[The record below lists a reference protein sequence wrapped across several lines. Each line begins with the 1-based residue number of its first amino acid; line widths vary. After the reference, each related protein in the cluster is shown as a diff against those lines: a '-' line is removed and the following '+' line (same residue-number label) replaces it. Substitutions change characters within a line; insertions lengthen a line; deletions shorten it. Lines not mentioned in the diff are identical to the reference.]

1 MSSLQLIADIQ
12 NHLENAAQSGQI
24 PLITI
29 LGPTASG
36 KTALGIAL
44 AKYFHG
50 EIISADS
57 RQIYRQMDIGTAKPT
72 AAELQEVKHY
82 LIDAFNPDQEF
93 SLADFKKQAEFLI
106 RKIYQHE
113 KVPFLVGGTGL
124 YISSVTQNYQLPEVP
139 PNPELR
145 QKLEDLA
152 KQEGKQAVHDLLKEI
167 NPQAAQQIHFNNLRY
182 VIRALEIAIHNQ
194 NSLNQA
200 HAGNTVKPDF
210 DLPIAPFFISIDW
223 PRDQLYQMIER
234 RIDQQIENGLI
245 DETRRL
251 LQQYSAS
258 LPAMS
263 SLGYQEIAMFL
274 AGHSTQEDAINL
286 FKQNTRNYAKRQ
298 LTWFRR
304 FKQVY
309 LIPGAELQS
318 IIAELKALKPQNDP
332 INS

>member
-1 MSSLQLIADIQ
+1 MSSLHLINAIQ
-12 NHLENAAQSGQI
+12 NHLEISAQNGQI

-57 RQIYRQMDIGTAKPT
+57 RQIYKQMDIGTAKPT

-82 LIDAFNPDQEF
+82 LIDVLNPDQEF

-106 RKIYQHE
+106 KKIFQSQ
-113 KVPFLVGGTGL
+113 KIPFLVGGTGL
-124 YISSVTQNYQLPEVP
+124 YISSVTQNYQLPDVP

-145 QKLEDLA
+145 QKLEEIA
-152 KQEGKQAVHDLLKEI
+152 QAEGKQAVHDLLREL
-167 NPQAAQQIHFNNLRY
+167 NPQAAEQIHANNLRY
-182 VIRALEIAIHNQ
+182 VIRAIEIAGHQ
-194 NSLNQA
+194 ANSPTPKN
-200 HAGNTVKPDF
+200 NF

-223 PRDQLYQMIER
+223 PRDQLYQMIEN
-234 RIDQQIENGLI
+234 RIDKQIEAGLI
-245 DETRRL
+245 DETSRL
-251 LQQYSAS
+251 IQQYSVE

-263 SLGYQEIAMFL
+263 SLGYQEISQYL
-274 AGHSTQEDAINL
+274 TGHSTLENSIDL

-318 IIAELKALKPQNDP
+318 IIAQLKA
-332 INS
+332 

>member
-1 MSSLQLIADIQ
+1 MSSLQLINAIQ
-12 NHLENAAQSGQI
+12 NHLEISAQNGQI

-44 AKYFHG
+44 AKHFHG

-57 RQIYRQMDIGTAKPT
+57 RQIYKQMDIGTAKPT

-82 LIDAFNPDQEF
+82 LIDILNPDQEF

-106 RKIYQHE
+106 KKIFQSQ
-113 KVPFLVGGTGL
+113 KIPFLVGGTGL
-124 YISSVTQNYQLPEVP
+124 YISSVTQNYQLPDVP

-145 QKLEDLA
+145 QKLEEIA
-152 KQEGKQAVHDLLKEI
+152 QQEGKQAVHDLLKEL
-167 NPQAAQQIHFNNLRY
+167 NPQAAEQIHANNLRY
-182 VIRALEIAIHNQ
+182 VIRAIEIAGHQTAFPATKN
-194 NSLNQA
+194 
-200 HAGNTVKPDF
+200 DF
-210 DLPIAPFFISIDW
+210 DLPVAPFFITIDW
-223 PRDQLYQMIER
+223 PRDQLYQMIED
-234 RIDQQIENGLI
+234 RIDKQIEAGLI
-245 DETRRL
+245 DETKRL
-251 LQQYSAS
+251 IQQYSVN

-263 SLGYQEIAMFL
+263 SLGYQEIGEFL
-274 AGHSTQEDAINL
+274 TGNSTLENSLDL

-318 IIAELKALKPQNDP
+318 VIAQLKA
-332 INS
+332 

>member
-1 MSSLQLIADIQ
+1 MSSLQLINTIQ
-12 NHLENAAQSGQI
+12 NHLEISAQNGQI

-57 RQIYRQMDIGTAKPT
+57 RQIYKQMDIGTAKPT
-72 AAELQEVKHY
+72 AAELQEVKHH
-82 LIDAFNPDQEF
+82 LIDVLNPDQEF

-106 RKIYQHE
+106 KKIFQSQ
-113 KVPFLVGGTGL
+113 KIPFLVGGTGL

-145 QKLEDLA
+145 QKLEEIA
-152 KQEGKQAVHDLLKEI
+152 EQEGKQAVHDLLKEL
-167 NPQAAQQIHFNNLRY
+167 NPQAAEQIHANNLRY
-182 VIRALEIAIHNQ
+182 VIRAIEIAGH
-194 NSLNQA
+194 QA
-200 HAGNTVKPDF
+200 SSPLPKNNF
-210 DLPIAPFFISIDW
+210 DLPISPLFITIDW
-223 PRDQLYQMIER
+223 PRDQLYQMIET
-234 RIDQQIENGLI
+234 RIDKQLEVGLI
-245 DETRRL
+245 DETKRL
-251 LQQYSAS
+251 IQQYSAD

-263 SLGYQEIAMFL
+263 SLGYQEIAQFL
-274 AGHSTQEDAINL
+274 AGQTTLEDAISL

-309 LIPGAELQS
+309 LIPGAELES
-318 IIAELKALKPQNDP
+318 IIAQLKA
-332 INS
+332 